1 MQRTNDSFITEFFKW
16 KSAGGVLLIVS
27 ALMAMVFANTPLKIY
42 YQLLLSTPVEVRVGS
57 LELAKPL
64 LLWINDGL
72 MAVFFFLVGLELKR
86 ELLEGELAD
95 KRNIILP
102 GVGAIGGMLV
112 PALIYLYFNY
122 DDPVAAQG
130 WAIPAATDIA
140 FALGVLTLLGPRV
153 PLSIKIFLTSLAI
166 FDDIGAILII
176 AFFYTS
182 KISLSALLIVGLCL
196 PILAFLNKRN
206 IIATSPYI
214 FIGAIMWVATIKSG
228 VHATLAGV
236 LLAMFIP
243 MRCKTDENF
252 SPLKNLEH
260 DLHAAVVFFILPMF
274 AFANAGIDF
283 SSVGADAL
291 FHDVSVGITL
301 GLFFGKQFGI
311 FGICWLFIKLKIAS
325 LPQGMDW
332 ARLYGTAALC
342 GIGFTMSLFV
352 GSLAFEETGVNLLFD
367 ERLGIIL
374 GSLISGLAGYF
385 ILRMSL
391 DKESSSRLKSNA

>member
-27 ALMAMVFANTPLKIY
+27 ALMAMVFANTPLKMY

-243 MRCKTDENF
+243 MRCKIDENF

-260 DLHAAVVFFILPMF
+260 DLHTAVVFFILPMF

-291 FHDVSVGITL
+291 FHDVSLGITL

-332 ARLYGTAALC
+332 TRLYGTAALC

-391 DKESSSRLKSNA
+391 DKESSSRLKSDA